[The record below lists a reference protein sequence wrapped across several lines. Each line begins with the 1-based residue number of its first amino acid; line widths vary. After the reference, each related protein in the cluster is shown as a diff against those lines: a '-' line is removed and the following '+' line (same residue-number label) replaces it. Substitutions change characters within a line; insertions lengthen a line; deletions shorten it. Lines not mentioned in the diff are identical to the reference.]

1 MPHTKCCIQLV
12 ITDMTLRNATA
23 NPESAGLFGTLT
35 REATLTTRVTDEIE
49 RLITEMHLQPGQK
62 LPSERVLS
70 DKFGVSRTVVRE
82 AVRSLSAKG
91 MLQVRPGS
99 GTTICKPSAQVMTKS
114 MTHYL
119 RNGQPKLDFEKLIEV
134 RRLLEVG
141 VAGIAAERR
150 TKEDLL
156 VLNQQLD
163 TLKTLGDDDRESF
176 VNCDIGFHM
185 GLARATHN
193 EFFVL
198 LLDSLNEMMIESR
211 RLAFKLPRTRS
222 NAYRHHKAILRA
234 IVRQDAA
241 GASNAM
247 RAHLV
252 EAAKTAREALKR

>member
-12 ITDMTLRNATA
+12 ITDMPLRNATA
-23 NPESAGLFGTLT
+23 NPESAGLFGTLEQ
-35 REATLTTRVTDEIE
+35 EATLTTRVTDEIE

-91 MLQVRPGS
+91 MVQVRPGS

-119 RNGQPKLDFEKLIEV
+119 RNGQPTLDFEKLIEV

-141 VAGIAAERR
+141 VAGIA
-150 TKEDLL
+150 
-156 VLNQQLD
+156 
-163 TLKTLGDDDRESF
+163 
-176 VNCDIGFHM
+176 IGFHM

-222 NAYRHHKAILRA
+222 NAYRHDKAILRA
-234 IVRQDAA
+234 LVRQDAA

-252 EAAKTAREALKR
+252 EAATTAREALKR